1 MAMSQ
6 REMIGLGVIIAL
18 MLALM
23 AALAFTYNTPT
34 GGAKSPEES
43 VFVQQRIRNL
53 QK

>member
-6 REMIGLGVIIAL
+6 RDKIGLGVIIAL

-23 AALAFTYNTPT
+23 AALALTLDPPT
-34 GGAKSPEES
+34 GNAKSPEES
-43 VFVQQRIRNL
+43 VFVQQRIKNL